1 MPLETGIATLVQMV
15 KDLNAKPRW
24 EGTPQEGRDSYY
36 AFTYGTRTPDQIVP
50 VAHVLDLSIPGPAGP
65 LPARRYTPEGNG
77 PFPTVV
83 YFHGGGWVI
92 GSLDTHDNMCRSVCQ
107 GSQAMIISVA
117 YRLAPENRFPA
128 AVEDAVAA
136 TQWVQKQASQLGG
149 NGVVG
154 IAGDSAGGNLAAVV
168 CQMLRGQGP
177 ALKAQFLI
185 YPAVD
190 HLHTGHASIEENAT
204 GYLLEKRSM
213 EWFYQ
218 HYVGDYNST
227 SDARLFPLQAA
238 DLSGL
243 PPALIVTA
251 EYDPLR
257 DEGEAYGRALQAAG
271 VPADTRRYNG
281 MIHAFFDMGRWS
293 TGAQQAIDES
303 TAAFGR
309 MLRA

>member
-1 MPLETGIATLVQMV
+1 M
-15 KDLNAKPRW
+15 
-24 EGTPQEGRDSYY
+24 
-36 AFTYGTRTPDQIVP
+36 
-50 VAHVLDLSIPGPAGP
+50 
-65 LPARRYTPEGNG
+65 
-77 PFPTVV
+77 
-83 YFHGGGWVI
+83 
-92 GSLDTHDNMCRSVCQ
+92 
-107 GSQAMIISVA
+107 
-117 YRLAPENRFPA
+117 
-128 AVEDAVAA
+128 
-136 TQWVQKQASQLGG
+136 
-149 NGVVG
+149 
-154 IAGDSAGGNLAAVV
+154 
-168 CQMLRGQGP
+168 
-177 ALKAQFLI
+177 
-185 YPAVD
+185 D

-218 HYVGDYNST
+218 HYVGDYNSA